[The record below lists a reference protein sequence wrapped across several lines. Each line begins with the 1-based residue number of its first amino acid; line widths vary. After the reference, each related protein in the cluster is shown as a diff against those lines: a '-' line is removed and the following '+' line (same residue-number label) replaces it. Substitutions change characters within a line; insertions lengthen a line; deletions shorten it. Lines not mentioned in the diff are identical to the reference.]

1 MKSWGSWDWRGET
14 GSKIYFVT
22 SSAAPCERV
31 VMKTHSTLKRLLLPS
46 ALLLALAASSHAAV
60 SLSSYAYVG
69 WGYLHPGYTS
79 ASGTS
84 TASHSDGFNDEF
96 MGIYAGNAS
105 ASAAHGAL
113 AASSDGALADGVQLQ
128 HIAGS
133 SAGFEDEMT
142 IAGGSLSG
150 SGYVMFTVTV
160 TATTSQTGGGVT
172 PGANLSFN
180 GGSLASSVITGGTY
194 TTALIPITFG
204 TSFDLSMGLDAESL
218 VSFTTSGTA
227 SSSFTAALSG
237 MDVYDATG
245 TVLIAPSLYTG
256 TASSGTNYML
266 LFAVPEPSRAM
277 LMLAGLT
284 GVALRRRRQVQK
296 QVHRRSKSGAFAM
309 ILPSD

>member
-1 MKSWGSWDWRGET
+1 
-14 GSKIYFVT
+14 
-22 SSAAPCERV
+22 
-31 VMKTHSTLKRLLLPS
+31 MKTLSSLKRLLLPFV
-46 ALLLALAASSHAAV
+46 LLLALPAGSHAAV

-79 ASGTS
+79 TSGTS
-84 TASHSDGFNDEF
+84 AAIHGDGFNDEF
-96 MGIYAGNAS
+96 MGIYTGNAS
-105 ASAAHGAL
+105 ASAAYGAL
-113 AASSDGALADGVQLQ
+113 TTSSNGALADGVQFQ

-150 SGYVMFTVTV
+150 GGYVVFTVTV
-160 TATTSQTGGGVT
+160 SATTSQTGGGET
-172 PGANLSFN
+172 PGAELSFN
-180 GGSLASSVITGGTY
+180 GGSLASSVITGGSY

-204 TSFDLSMGLDAESL
+204 TSFDLSMGLAAESL
-218 VSFTTSGTA
+218 VSFTSSGSAT
-227 SSSFTAALSG
+227 SSFTAALSS

-245 TVLIAPSLYTG
+245 TILIAPSLYTG
-256 TASSGTNYML
+256 TASSGTNYLL
-266 LFAVPEPSRAM
+266 LFAAPEPSRAV